1 MADWTGGYVTDIN
14 YTFGYQIE
22 LNPLHAILALLS
34 SGYVPPTLG
43 THCEL
48 GFGQGI
54 SINIHAAASGGE
66 WFGTDFNPT
75 QVAFAKELAKVSG
88 SSIHLYDESFEE
100 FCSRSDLP
108 EFDSIC
114 LHGIWSWIS
123 EENRLI
129 ITEFIRKKLKIGGVL
144 YISYNTQPGW
154 AAMVPMRDLLSEYAQ
169 SASGGESGLMNRID
183 ASLQFAGK
191 LMATKPLY
199 AVANPI
205 VAERL
210 RQIKTQNKNYLAH
223 EFFGGDW
230 LPISFA
236 RMARYL
242 EPAKVN
248 FACSARLFD
257 HVDFINLEPEQR
269 ELIQSLPDMYLRQTV
284 RDFCVNQQFRRD
296 YWIKGLRK
304 LDMVDQNEL
313 LRALP
318 IILIRPRADVF
329 LDVKEKIRHA
339 TTQDPIYEMILD
351 RLSDYQPVTLGDLE
365 KSLLRAGDLK
375 KITQA
380 LLILAGIGVVVIAQD
395 TEVSDKVTQSC
406 RQLND
411 HLVRKAR
418 SGGEVNYLAS
428 PITGGGVHVSRLEQL
443 FIGSIRAGNQLPA
456 DWAADIWRVMSP
468 VGKLVK
474 DGKTLETPEENLAEM
489 RSYAEKFAK
498 ERLPLLSTLKVV

>member
-22 LNPLHAILALLS
+22 VNPLHATLALLS
-34 SGYVPPTLG
+34 SGYVPPALG

-66 WFGTDFNPT
+66 WYGTDFNPT

-183 ASLQFAGK
+183 ASLQFAEK
-191 LMATKPLY
+191 LMATKPLF

-210 RQIKTQNKNYLAH
+210 RQIKTQNKNYVAH

-230 LPISFA
+230 LPVSFA

-269 ELIQSLPDMYLRQTV
+269 ELIQSLPDTYLRQTV

-304 LDMVDQNEL
+304 LDMVDHNES

-318 IILIRPRADVF
+318 IILIQPRTDV
-329 LDVKEKIRHA
+329 LLEVKGKVGNA
-339 TTQDPIYEMILD
+339 TMLDPIYEMILD

-365 KSLLRAGDLK
+365 KSLLKVGDLK

-395 TEVSDKVTQSC
+395 AGVSDKVSQSC
-406 RQLND
+406 RRLND
-411 HLVRKAR
+411 HLVRKAK
-418 SGGEVNYLAS
+418 SGGEITYLAS
-428 PITGGGVHVSRLEQL
+428 PVTGGGVHVSRLEQL

-456 DWAADIWRVMSP
+456 DWAADIWKVMSP
-468 VGKLVK
+468 LGKLVK
-474 DGKTLETPEENLAEM
+474 DGKTLETREENLAEM